1 MSRLWQRLLSDSS
14 GASAMEYGLIIAMI
28 ALGMSLALAT
38 VGNGMQ
44 GIYTSVNNSTTN
56 ALALT
61 GP

>member
-1 MSRLWQRLLSDSS
+1 MNRFWQKLLRNST

-28 ALGMSLALAT
+28 ALGMSLALAS

-44 GIYTSVNNSTTN
+44 GLYLTVNNTTTN
-56 ALALT
+56 ALT

>member
-1 MSRLWQRLLSDSS
+1 MYRFWQRLLRDST

-28 ALGMSLALAT
+28 ALGMSLALAR

-44 GIYTSVNNSTTN
+44 GLYLTVNNTTTN
-56 ALALT
+56 ALT

>member
-1 MSRLWQRLLSDSS
+1 MNRFWQKLLRDST

-28 ALGMSLALAT
+28 ALGMSLALAR

-44 GIYTSVNNSTTN
+44 GLYLTVNNTTTN
-56 ALALT
+56 ALT

>member
-1 MSRLWQRLLSDSS
+1 MYRFCLRLMRDST
-14 GASAMEYGLIIAMI
+14 GASAMEYGLILAMI
-28 ALGMSLALAT
+28 ALGMSLALAR

-44 GIYTSVNNSTTN
+44 GIYLSVNNSTTN

>member
-1 MSRLWQRLLSDSS
+1 MYRFWRELLRDSD

-28 ALGMSLALAT
+28 ALGMSLALAR

-44 GIYTSVNNSTTN
+44 GIYMSVNNSTTN

-61 GP
+61 NP